1 MDGAGWE
8 DTAMDPV
15 FVLTLA
21 DARERQQRLLA
32 WAAATGLDASVFVEG
47 VDLRRGSGG
56 FRAPVEGEERRR
68 QRYGRSALTP
78 PEYGCVLGHRRLWSL
93 LEERG
98 LGWALV
104 LEDDARPTC
113 DDWPAA
119 VAALTTLLEASSLR
133 GRPWVVHLA
142 IDDHRRRT
150 LALQPLSWTFPV
162 PPECPGLGA
171 VDPRLGC
178 LWTTTAY
185 LISRAAA
192 RALLADEATLPCL
205 ADDWEQR
212 LQRRTVDPL
221 LATRAPLFQ
230 PDSALDSQIEHRT
243 RTPTRSIDRP
253 RRKLL
258 TLAYRAGWLAR
269 RY

>member
-1 MDGAGWE
+1 M
-8 DTAMDPV
+8 

-21 DARERQQRLLA
+21 DARERQERLLA
-32 WAAATGLDASVFVEG
+32 WGAAAGLEPGVFVEG
-47 VDLRRGSGG
+47 VDLRRASDG
-56 FRAPVEGEERRR
+56 FQAPVDGEERRR
-68 QRYGRSALTP
+68 QRYGRPALTP
-78 PEYGCVLGHRRLWSL
+78 PEYGCALGHRRLWSL
-93 LEERG
+93 LEERD

-104 LEDDARPTC
+104 LEDDARPTRA
-113 DDWPAA
+113 DWRPA

-150 LALQPLSWTFPV
+150 LALQPLTWSSPV

-192 RALLADEATLPCL
+192 RALLADEASLPCL

-221 LATRAPLFQ
+221 LATRTALFL
-230 PDSALDSQIEHRT
+230 PDQTLDSQIEHRT
-243 RTPTRSIDRP
+243 RTPSRRIDRP

-258 TLAYRAGWLAR
+258 TLAYRAGWFAR
-269 RY
+269 RH

>member
-1 MDGAGWE
+1 M
-8 DTAMDPV
+8 

-21 DARERQQRLLA
+21 DARERQERLLV
-32 WAAATGLDASVFVEG
+32 WGAAAGLDERVFVEG
-47 VDLRRGSGG
+47 VDLRRD
-56 FRAPVEGEERRR
+56 FDAFQEPVEGEERRR

-78 PEYGCVLGHRRLWSL
+78 PEYGCALGHRRLWSL
-93 LEERG
+93 LEERD
-98 LGWALV
+98 LRWALV
-104 LEDDARPTC
+104 LEDDARPTRG
-113 DDWPAA
+113 DWPAA
-119 VAALTTLLEASSLR
+119 VSALTTLLELSSLR
-133 GRPWVVHLA
+133 ARPWVVHLA

-150 LALQPLSWTFPV
+150 LALQPVNWSSPV
-162 PPECPGLGA
+162 PPECPELGA

-192 RALLADEATLPCL
+192 RSLLADEGALPCL

-221 LATRAPLFQ
+221 LATRTALFM
-230 PDSALDSQIEHRT
+230 PDQTLDSQIDH
-243 RTPTRSIDRP
+243 RTPTLSRRIDRP

-269 RY
+269 HY